1 MDDYILEVKNISKTF
16 PGVKALSDVNF
27 RVRPGS
33 VHALMGENG
42 AGKSTL
48 MKILY
53 GIYTPDKGGEVY
65 LEGKKFKPTG
75 PIDAIRSGLTMVPQ
89 EISPAQNLT
98 VADNFYLGREIGRTG
113 FLDQA
118 KMNKRSLETLEEL
131 GISIGVKVLMENVSV
146 AKAQLIAIATA
157 VSYDAKVIIMD
168 EPTTALTEAEVS
180 KLYNIIKEV
189 KKRGIAIIYISH
201 KLDEIFETSDE
212 VSVLR
217 DGEYIG
223 TKNIN
228 EIDKEGLIEMM
239 VGRPMSDMFDRE
251 EVPIGDV
258 LIEVKNLQ
266 KTGKFQDVNFEV
278 HKGEIFGI
286 AGLVGAG
293 RSEISEALFG
303 YKPADSGEIIVN
315 GHHVTINNPN
325 DAIANKIG
333 FVTEDRKATGLFLNL
348 NITDNIIMPDMSPY
362 LKNLLIS
369 TGLIQNVAENQKDA
383 LRIKTPSVNEITD
396 NLSGGNQQKVL
407 LARWLIL
414 EPDILIL
421 DEPTKGIDVGAKAE
435 IYKIM
440 VELAKMGKA
449 IIMISSD
456 MLELLA
462 MSDRIMVMAEGK
474 ATGILTK
481 EQASQEIVL
490 KLAAGDTLET
500 LMEI

>member
-98 VADNFYLGREIGRTG
+98 VADNFYLGREIGRAG

-293 RSEISEALFG
+293 RSEITEALFG

>member
-1 MDDYILEVKNISKTF
+1 
-16 PGVKALSDVNF
+16 
-27 RVRPGS
+27 
-33 VHALMGENG
+33 
-42 AGKSTL
+42 
-48 MKILY
+48 
-53 GIYTPDKGGEVY
+53 
-65 LEGKKFKPTG
+65 
-75 PIDAIRSGLTMVPQ
+75 
-89 EISPAQNLT
+89 
-98 VADNFYLGREIGRTG
+98 
-113 FLDQA
+113 
-118 KMNKRSLETLEEL
+118 
-131 GISIGVKVLMENVSV
+131 MENVSV

>member
-168 EPTTALTEAEVS
+168 EPTTALTETEVS

>member
-98 VADNFYLGREIGRTG
+98 VADNFYLGREIGRAG

-131 GISIGVKVLMENVSV
+131 GIPIGVKVLMENVSV

-180 KLYNIIKEV
+180 QLYNIIKEV

-293 RSEISEALFG
+293 RSEITEALFG
-303 YKPADSGEIIVN
+303 YKPADSGEIVVD

-348 NITDNIIMPDMSPY
+348 NITDNMIMPDMSPY

-500 LMEI
+500 LTEI

>member
-98 VADNFYLGREIGRTG
+98 VADNFYLGREIGRAG

-180 KLYNIIKEV
+180 QLYNIIKEV

-293 RSEISEALFG
+293 RSEITEALFG

-500 LMEI
+500 LTEI

>member
-98 VADNFYLGREIGRTG
+98 VADNFYLGREIGRAG

-157 VSYDAKVIIMD
+157 VSYAAKVIIMD